1 MSEATRFFNNLSY
14 QVAMTINTAM
24 PCKVISYNES
34 KRTAKIQPLFMT
46 KEVGRE
52 PEALPPIDGVPVLF
66 QRYKINNLKPISIST
81 DAGEHAQYTGSGGHE
96 HKSLTFKQSVEMIPD
111 LRSGD
116 VVLVV
121 FSQRALDN
129 VSSGKV
135 AYPGINRHHDLQDA
149 VIVGVI

>member
-24 PCKVISYNES
+24 PCKVLAYNES

-46 KEVGRE
+46 KEVGQS

-66 QRYKINNLKPISIST
+66 QRYKLNNNKSISVTT
-81 DAGEHAQYTGSGGHE
+81 DAGEHSQYTGSGAHA
-96 HKSLTFKQSVEMIPD
+96 HNALTFKESVEMIPD

-129 VSSGKV
+129 VMTGRVS
-135 AYPGINRHHDLQDA
+135 YPGINRHHDIQDA
-149 VIVGVI
+149 VIVGVM